1 MGSNAKKKTTFAKL
15 NREAKLRDKRA
26 RKAERK
32 AERKLAAEAPPE
44 EPSADAPATEDD
56 EQPAVTRAG

>member
-1 MGSNAKKKTTFAKL
+1 MASSSKKKTTFAKL

-44 EPSADAPATEDD
+44 EPRADAPATDD
-56 EQPAVTRAG
+56 EQPAVTPAG

>member
-26 RKAERK
+26 AKAARK

-44 EPSADAPATEDD
+44 PQVDDAHATTD
-56 EQPAVTRAG
+56 EQPAGPPAG